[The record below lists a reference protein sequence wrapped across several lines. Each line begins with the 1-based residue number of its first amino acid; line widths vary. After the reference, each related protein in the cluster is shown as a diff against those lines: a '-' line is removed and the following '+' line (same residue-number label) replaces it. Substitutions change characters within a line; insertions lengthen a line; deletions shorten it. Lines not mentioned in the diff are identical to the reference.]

1 METKV
6 VLVEGFSGSGKTTL
20 TESLAAYLVT
30 QAFTV
35 LVIGEE
41 ASKSVANITAI
52 LRDPDIDITPA
63 TEILLRLAREFERMK
78 LLDESRGRYDF
89 ILIDGGLPSLLS
101 RIPYYNGTTTKY
113 DALVAELRDRLGYYD
128 LVNCRLDFDRCW
140 TRILARGHS
149 RSLNKEASGPEVNR
163 SFWSIQQQAITRL
176 GGNRVAEYEID
187 MNANPED
194 ALRALLQSAA
204 FSDSRAG
211 RE

>member
-35 LVIGEE
+35 LVIDEE

-52 LRDPDIDITPA
+52 LRDPDIGITPA
-63 TEILLRLAREFERMK
+63 TETLLRLAREFERMK
-78 LLDESRGRYDF
+78 LLHESRGRYDF

-113 DALVAELRDRLGYYD
+113 DALVAELRDRLGYYY

-140 TRILARGHS
+140 TRILARGHF
-149 RSLNKEASGPEVNR
+149 RSFNKEASGPEVNR

-194 ALRALLQSAA
+194 ALRALLQRAA
-204 FSDSRAG
+204 FSDSSAG